1 MNPPK
6 VERQAGQRL
15 PAQAAP
21 ARLPLAQAE
30 LSTRVEVG
38 VEAGFETR
46 FEAWFEHRG
55 WAPFAFQREVWR
67 EILAGHSGMLH
78 ATTGAGKTYAVWLGA
93 LAAFASP
100 TREANATSVTSPET
114 TAARASAKAA
124 SAAPLTVLWITPMR
138 ALATD
143 TVRALEAATQA
154 LEVDW
159 SIGLRTGDT
168 SSAERA
174 RQQRRLPSA
183 LVTTPESLTLLLSR
197 PDAKHQLASVR
208 LVVVD
213 EWHEL
218 IGNKRGVQ
226 TQLALARLARWAG
239 SAHSARS
246 NTPLQVWG
254 LSATL
259 GNLDAAQHVLLAPI
273 VTPHVMVRGHEPKVL
288 QIDALIPESIERFP
302 WGGHLGLR
310 QIEPVAAELDAA
322 STSLV
327 FTNTRSQAEIWYR
340 SLLAARP
347 EWAGIIALH
356 HGSLDRSVREWVELG
371 LKEGRLKVV
380 VCTSSLD
387 LGVDFLPVDRVF
399 QIGSPKGVARLLQR
413 AGRSGHAPGRA
424 SRITIV
430 PTHAL
435 ELVEAAA
442 ARCAVLARQIE
453 ARVAPREPYDVLIQ
467 HLVTIALGGGFKPDE
482 LYDEI
487 RSTDAYRE
495 LSRATFDWAIAFA
508 ERGGRS
514 LGAYPDYQRIAAD
527 AQGIYRVPRDD
538 LARRHRMNVG
548 TITASASMHVEFV
561 SGGRI
566 GTIEETFI
574 SRLRKGD
581 VFTFS
586 GRQLELVRVKDMTA
600 YVKRASAG
608 RGLVPAWQG
617 GRMPLS
623 SELAHATLALL
634 ARAAHGDFSEPEM
647 HAVRPLLE
655 IQARWSAL
663 PEPELLLVE
672 TLASRE
678 GHHLFCYPFAGR
690 MAHVGIGSLLAW
702 RAARNAPGT
711 FSISMNDYGFEL
723 LSADPIEWGALIE
736 QDLFAS
742 DNLAED
748 LLASLN
754 SSELAK
760 RRFRDIAQ
768 ISGLVFQGHPGSH
781 KSTRQIQASSSLFY
795 QVFRDHDSENLLLA
809 QAETEVM
816 LQELEVG
823 RIAAALAE
831 MQRSRVALHVLER
844 PSPFAFPLIIE
855 RLRERISTAK
865 LSDRVARMLAEL
877 ERAAD
882 LQSRPTKRPKARQ
895 TARPTTRQTDRKI
908 AQPTARKT
916 KGARQ

>member
-1 MNPPK
+1 
-6 VERQAGQRL
+6 
-15 PAQAAP
+15 
-21 ARLPLAQAE
+21 
-30 LSTRVEVG
+30 
-38 VEAGFETR
+38 
-46 FEAWFEHRG
+46 
-55 WAPFAFQREVWR
+55 
-67 EILAGHSGMLH
+67 
-78 ATTGAGKTYAVWLGA
+78 
-93 LAAFASP
+93 
-100 TREANATSVTSPET
+100 
-114 TAARASAKAA
+114 
-124 SAAPLTVLWITPMR
+124 
-138 ALATD
+138 
-143 TVRALEAATQA
+143 
-154 LEVDW
+154 
-159 SIGLRTGDT
+159 
-168 SSAERA
+168 
-174 RQQRRLPSA
+174 
-183 LVTTPESLTLLLSR
+183 
-197 PDAKHQLASVR
+197 
-208 LVVVD
+208 
-213 EWHEL
+213 
-218 IGNKRGVQ
+218 
-226 TQLALARLARWAG
+226 
-239 SAHSARS
+239 
-246 NTPLQVWG
+246 
-254 LSATL
+254 
-259 GNLDAAQHVLLAPI
+259 
-273 VTPHVMVRGHEPKVL
+273 
-288 QIDALIPESIERFP
+288 
-302 WGGHLGLR
+302 
-310 QIEPVAAELDAA
+310 
-322 STSLV
+322 
-327 FTNTRSQAEIWYR
+327 
-340 SLLAARP
+340 
-347 EWAGIIALH
+347 
-356 HGSLDRSVREWVELG
+356 
-371 LKEGRLKVV
+371 
-380 VCTSSLD
+380 
-387 LGVDFLPVDRVF
+387 
-399 QIGSPKGVARLLQR
+399 
-413 AGRSGHAPGRA
+413 
-424 SRITIV
+424 
-430 PTHAL
+430 
-435 ELVEAAA
+435 
-442 ARCAVLARQIE
+442 
-453 ARVAPREPYDVLIQ
+453 
-467 HLVTIALGGGFKPDE
+467 
-482 LYDEI
+482 
-487 RSTDAYRE
+487 
-495 LSRATFDWAIAFA
+495 
-508 ERGGRS
+508 
-514 LGAYPDYQRIAAD
+514 
-527 AQGIYRVPRDD
+527 
-538 LARRHRMNVG
+538 
-548 TITASASMHVEFV
+548 
-561 SGGRI
+561 
-566 GTIEETFI
+566 
-574 SRLRKGD
+574 
-581 VFTFS
+581 
-586 GRQLELVRVKDMTA
+586 VKDMTA

-882 LQSRPTKRPKARQ
+882 LQSRPTKRPTARQ